1 MLDGAFLD
9 SPTSRYSLID
19 STPEADADFGSS
31 FHIYIPERM
40 EFGYPWS
47 RNGVVQIQ
55 KGTFISIR
63 TFTKPYADYEGSDFL
78 DNPFMFNFIPK
89 KIENEPEE
97 EEIVLTDD
105 YNPVAVAAFEE
116 IAALNEGFFI
126 YSRGPESLASDV
138 LKSLARIKNKSHV
151 DIVFAIDTTGSM
163 KDDILAIQEE
173 LVPLLLS
180 AFEDFENVRYGL
192 LLYRD
197 YVDNYRY
204 KNLPVKFYD
213 FTSDIE
219 VFLDEILAINIV
231 GNPGGDISEAVWEAL
246 YASIE
251 FYDWDM
257 SAERK
262 VILIGDAPPHPTPR
276 GYTIRATKD
285 LIEGLAREKNIVI
298 DAIILPDDTAKK

>member
-1 MLDGAFLD
+1 M
-9 SPTSRYSLID
+9 
-19 STPEADADFGSS
+19 
-31 FHIYIPERM
+31 
-40 EFGYPWS
+40 
-47 RNGVVQIQ
+47 
-55 KGTFISIR
+55 
-63 TFTKPYADYEGSDFL
+63 
-78 DNPFMFNFIPK
+78 
-89 KIENEPEE
+89 
-97 EEIVLTDD
+97 
-105 YNPVAVAAFEE
+105 
-116 IAALNEGFFI
+116 
-126 YSRGPESLASDV
+126 
-138 LKSLARIKNKSHV
+138 RIKNKSHV

-251 FYDWDM
+251 FYEWDM
-257 SAERK
+257 TAERK